1 MLADIDA
8 FVSAITSAAK
18 RDAERWQNSN
28 VRTNGDMSG
37 RKKEFLNLL
46 NWRIDWLCSQWGE
59 GDSTPITDDVPT
71 VLSEPAPATI
81 RLVDGQLLIQRDG
94 HTFTI
99 TGQPV
104 E

>member
-1 MLADIDA
+1 
-8 FVSAITSAAK
+8 
-18 RDAERWQNSN
+18 
-28 VRTNGDMSG
+28 MSG

-46 NWRIDWLCSQWGE
+46 NWRIDWLYSKKWGE

-71 VLSEPAPATI
+71 VLSEPAPAAI

-94 HTFTI
+94 QTFTI